1 MVKVLKIGPVIFL
14 TATIVSAVL
23 YKITFGG
30 VFLTLAITFGTTAY
44 HFIMRWLVAFIYDF
58 IMDNKADYRKR
69 WYQVGQREKRLYEK
83 LRVKRWKRHMPTYN
97 PDLFDPR
104 KRTWD
109 QIAQTTCQ
117 AELGHETIAVLSFVP
132 IMAGIWFG
140 EYPVFICTSIAA
152 AVFDLMFAVMQRY
165 NRQRIVEYLK

>member
-23 YKITFGG
+23 YRLTLIGL
-30 VFLTLAITFGTTAY
+30 FLTLAITFGTTAY
-44 HFIMRWLVAFIYDF
+44 HFIMRWLVAFVYDF

-69 WYQVGQREKRLYEK
+69 WYQVGQREKQFYEK

-140 EYPVFICTSIAA
+140 EYLVFICTSIAA